1 MIDND
6 WQWLKMVDNVWPN
19 IDSGDS
25 PERCV
30 PFPLRSSLLLQI
42 LDPDHILIIIVMI
55 IISMIKRP
63 FWVANYYKGHFYWC
77 KPWLNAVCQPTACC
91 RSWKFSLLSKFFHHK
106 ATCLTWCQVF
116 ALGLM
121 SFPSSRLRKSV
132 LELGFHPMCGRSP
145 RAPGDKQLRK
155 FRKLPNN
162 HLTFSLLT
170 HFSHGVSLKSAILM
184 MQHFLMISTG
194 KACFSA
200 VIIWNISIIWG
211 FFQLKNC

>member
-1 MIDND
+1 M
-6 WQWLKMVDNVWPN
+6 L
-19 IDSGDS
+19 
-25 PERCV
+25 CV
-30 PFPLRSSLLLQI
+30 NPQLVVGPGNFL
-42 LDPDHILIIIVMI
+42 
-55 IISMIKRP
+55 
-63 FWVANYYKGHFYWC
+63 W
-77 KPWLNAVCQPTACC
+77 
-91 RSWKFSLLSKFFHHK
+91 FSLLSIKFFHHK

-121 SFPSSRLRKSV
+121 SFPSSRFRKSV

-155 FRKLPNN
+155 FRKLPKKITS
-162 HLTFSLLT
+162 LLFFSLLT

-211 FFQLKNC
+211 FFQLKNCEISNSIGIYSARLPRLNLSYQSDWQFVISQAGLLV